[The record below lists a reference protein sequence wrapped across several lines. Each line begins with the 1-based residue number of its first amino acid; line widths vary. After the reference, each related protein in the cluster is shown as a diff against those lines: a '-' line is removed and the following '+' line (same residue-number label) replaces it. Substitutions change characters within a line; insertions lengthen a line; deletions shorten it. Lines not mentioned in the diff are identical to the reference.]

1 MDINFEIGNPN
12 RPKGHAL
19 AYFKVDTE
27 PDYLYATYVVTLPI
41 QADLTKY
48 VPPFLASHLGN
59 LPLNDFSS
67 FAMPPVPERINAYS
81 ELENLSRL
89 RDDDLIYAGNVFS
102 LDLPRMMEMVTEM
115 VQEYAKLCADQLLN
129 DNAQPQDSIE
139 SAPEDVSYQVNDVLF
154 SLMSESDKLAEL
166 ARLLGK
172 LRFAQEGND
181 SDTISEIKDEVG
193 ALSRHLPE
201 EFRVTSLLS
210 AAQDSSPRG
219 LELAQLYL
227 DRCFRLSEGDTSTA
241 RELEA
246 KINALD
252 IVDT

>member
-1 MDINFEIGNPN
+1 
-12 RPKGHAL
+12 
-19 AYFKVDTE
+19 
-27 PDYLYATYVVTLPI
+27 
-41 QADLTKY
+41 
-48 VPPFLASHLGN
+48 
-59 LPLNDFSS
+59 
-67 FAMPPVPERINAYS
+67 
-81 ELENLSRL
+81 
-89 RDDDLIYAGNVFS
+89 
-102 LDLPRMMEMVTEM
+102 
-115 VQEYAKLCADQLLN
+115 
-129 DNAQPQDSIE
+129 
-139 SAPEDVSYQVNDVLF
+139 
-154 SLMSESDKLAEL
+154 MSESDKLAEL
-166 ARLLGK
+166 SRLLGK

-219 LELAQLYL
+219 LEIAQLYL